1 MALSKIANKYIST
14 NSNKQ
19 PINNLCSVAKDC
31 NDCSLGYGAT
41 VAPSGPDSI
50 EKTKLILIG
59 EKPGNKE
66 VLTGYHFVGELSRI
80 ARVLVRQILGLK
92 TRVPDR
98 NGNIDLSEEEEVIYT
113 NAVLCK
119 PKKDT
124 AITKAQYTACSKYN
138 NEILSRTN
146 CPVLL
151 CGLGAIHTYLPDS
164 DKVSLKDVRGKV
176 HRING
181 RDWICTFNPAVVQR
195 GIFYIE
201 GTKKPD
207 TCFDSLVWHFTRD
220 LLFVKSVLH

>member
-1 MALSKIANKYIST
+1 MSLSKIANKYIST
-14 NSNKQ
+14 SSNKQ
-19 PINNLCSVAKDC
+19 PINNLCSVARDC
-31 NDCSLGYGAT
+31 TDCSLGYGAA
-41 VAPSGPDSI
+41 VAPSGPESV

-80 ARVLVRQILGLK
+80 ARVLVKQILGLK

-98 NGNIDLSEEEEVIYT
+98 NGHIDLSEEEEVIYT

-119 PKKDT
+119 PKKD
-124 AITKAQYTACSKYN
+124 APITKAQYTACSKYN
-138 NEILSRTN
+138 NEILSNTN

-151 CGLGAIHTYLPDS
+151 CGLGAIHTYLPNS

-195 GIFYIE
+195 GVFYIE

-220 LLFVKSVLH
+220 LLFVKSVLN